1 MKNMALAKEFWQAPP
16 PGTYPSTII
25 EAEAKLSK
33 NGATML
39 ALTLQIDEP
48 EEFRGELAYDYIIT
62 DGAAKGGGIGKAKL
76 RGLGINVDSNIEIP
90 DEQLAAQLRGQRVL
104 VTYGNEPQMTA
115 SYEGGPYDKVR
126 TAVDPATGKEV
137 IINKLVV
144 KSYAR
149 HNFAQQSF
157 TGQHQQAQTPVAASV
172 QTSAQSVPVVA
183 PAQQAP
189 VVAPVQPAPVQGQFP
204 FASSPE
210 LQFPQPAFA
219 QSQQFAQPQPA
230 FPQGQPYAAPQPAF
244 APAPAAA
251 GFSQQ
256 APTTAA
262 PVQAQVPWATPGNG
276 TASAQ
281 AQASATEE
289 TGKGRRK
296 RVNIQ
301 EA

>member
-1 MKNMALAKEFWQAPP
+1 MKNMASAKEFWQAPP
-16 PGTYPSTII
+16 PGTYPSTIV

-48 EEFRGELAYDYIIT
+48 EQFRGETAYDYIIT

-76 RGLGINVDSNIEIP
+76 RGLGINVDSNVEIP
-90 DEQLAAQLRGQRVL
+90 DEQIAAQLRGQRVV
-104 VTYGNEPQMTA
+104 VTYGNEPQMAA

-137 IINKLVV
+137 VINKLVV

-157 TGQHQQAQTPVAASV
+157 TGQQAQAPVAQAPV
-172 QTSAQSVPVVA
+172 QA

-189 VVAPVQPAPVQGQFP
+189 AAAPVQGQFP
-204 FASSPE
+204 FIPPSE
-210 LQFPQPAFA
+210 MQFAQPAFA
-219 QSQQFAQPQPA
+219 QPQQFAQPQSA
-230 FPQGQPYAAPQPAF
+230 FQQGQPYAAPQPAF
-244 APAPAAA
+244 APAPAPA
-251 GFSQQ
+251 GYPQQ
-256 APTTAA
+256 APVAAA

-276 TASAQ
+276 AVPMQ
-281 AQASATEE
+281 AQAPATDEG
-289 TGKGRRK
+289 GKGRRK

>member
-90 DEQLAAQLRGQRVL
+90 DEQLAAQLRGQRVM

-137 IINKLVV
+137 VINKLVV

-157 TGQHQQAQTPVAASV
+157 TSQHQQAQTPVAAPV
-172 QTSAQSVPVVA
+172 QAPAQSAPAAASAQST
-183 PAQQAP
+183 
-189 VVAPVQPAPVQGQFP
+189 PVQSTPVQGQFP

-219 QSQQFAQPQPA
+219 QPQQFAQPQPA

-244 APAPAAA
+244 APAAA
-251 GFSQQ
+251 GFPQQ
-256 APTTAA
+256 APAAVA

-276 TASAQ
+276 IASTQ
-281 AQASATEE
+281 AQAPATEE
-289 TGKGRRK
+289 TGGKGRRK